1 MNVIPL
7 KAIHPARGW
16 PSWPDVLEAPNR
28 PLRTLTPTPLSECD
42 VTETTSKVP
51 VKIEKTPA
59 SAQARRPFP
68 RFRRE
73 MDSLFEDFFG
83 GRPHFR
89 GSFLRRAK
97 AGFGAIPAVAF
108 TETDKAYE
116 IISQLPGEMD
126 EKNVEVRF
134 ADGVLTIK
142 GEKQEEREEKK
153 KGYSMRERSFG
164 SFERTFQVPEGID
177 TDKIKASFKKGVLAV
192 TLPKSA
198 EARRAEKKIAVKA
211 G

>member
-1 MNVIPL
+1 M
-7 KAIHPARGW
+7 A
-16 PSWPDVLEAPNR
+16 
-28 PLRTLTPTPLSECD
+28 
-42 VTETTSKVP
+42 ETTSKVP

-59 SAQARRPFP
+59 SAQERRRFP
-68 RFRRE
+68 RFRRG

-83 GRPHFR
+83 GRPHFPR
-89 GSFLRRAK
+89 RFLRRAT
-97 AGFGAIPAVAF
+97 AGFGAIPAVAL
-108 TETDKAYE
+108 TETDKAYQ

-126 EKNVEVRF
+126 EKNIEVRF

-153 KGYSMRERSFG
+153 RGYSMRERSFG
-164 SFERTFQVPEGID
+164 SFERTFQVPEGVD
-177 TDKIKASFKKGVLAV
+177 ADRIKASFKKGVLAV
-192 TLPKSA
+192 TLPKTA